1 MCVSCLFLPAAHPA
15 LLFSSLK
22 RNLPQ
27 QRKPLALLV
36 PPLPAARAWRQ
47 WASLGCL
54 RCLQCAALHFRR
66 LTALPVQAVPI
77 QPHSVS
83 FLAKLSSFSLI
94 QFAKLP
100 VICQKFSVGPQDSLT
115 FIYQGAFKNC
125 VDKNR
130 DRQFRNGDFSS
141 TFIRWKMSTDEGR
154 RSKKSTNLSTQ
165 FLPIGFID
173 LDREASTDGEGTRF
187 HFLSHTLQILEI
199 NLSFESFKMILRYLI
214 KISFSF

>member
-1 MCVSCLFLPAAHPA
+1 MLIQDQFGIFQNLQMSPIRQTSFLVWTFFYRFLQQTCSRNFLMCVSCLFLPAAHPA

-94 QFAKLP
+94 QFPKLP
-100 VICQKFSVGPQDSLT
+100 VICQKFSVGPRDILT
-115 FIYQGAFKNC
+115 FIHQGAFKNC
-125 VDKNR
+125 VDKM
-130 DRQFRNGDFSS
+130 RQVG
-141 TFIRWKMSTDEGR
+141 
-154 RSKKSTNLSTQ
+154 
-165 FLPIGFID
+165 
-173 LDREASTDGEGTRF
+173 GT
-187 HFLSHTLQILEI
+187 
-199 NLSFESFKMILRYLI
+199 
-214 KISFSF
+214 

>member
-1 MCVSCLFLPAAHPA
+1 MAIFVVLWSCLLTTKLRCLQKNNFGHTKELPHVCVMSLPGSSPSSFAVLFFKKKSSTTKETFSPA
-15 LLFSSLK
+15 ST
-22 RNLPQ
+22 
-27 QRKPLALLV
+27 
-36 PPLPAARAWRQ
+36 AARDWRQ

-94 QFAKLP
+94 QFPKLP

-115 FIYQGAFKNC
+115 FIHQGAFKNC

-130 DRQFRNGDFSS
+130 DRQG
-141 TFIRWKMSTDEGR
+141 W
-154 RSKKSTNLSTQ
+154 
-165 FLPIGFID
+165 
-173 LDREASTDGEGTRF
+173 
-187 HFLSHTLQILEI
+187 
-199 NLSFESFKMILRYLI
+199 
-214 KISFSF
+214 

>member
-1 MCVSCLFLPAAHPA
+1 MESFPSSVLYEQGHFQKSSFLFLFQAFSKSVQLTSYNIYTWVKELTRNFLMCVSCLFLPAAHPA

-115 FIYQGAFKNC
+115 FIHQGAFKNC
-125 VDKNR
+125 VDKT
-130 DRQFRNGDFSS
+130 RQVG
-141 TFIRWKMSTDEGR
+141 
-154 RSKKSTNLSTQ
+154 
-165 FLPIGFID
+165 
-173 LDREASTDGEGTRF
+173 GT
-187 HFLSHTLQILEI
+187 
-199 NLSFESFKMILRYLI
+199 
-214 KISFSF
+214 